1 MGVEVEVQPEEQEVH
16 PQEQEVQEV
25 QPEGTL
31 AGVEEVHE
39 VQGVEEVQLQ
49 GVEEV
54 QVQGVKEVQV
64 QGVEERDGKAVSTE
78 EESKDDP
85 VLEGTEASRSDE
97 SAVKLEEA
105 KSPKADSNEVKE
117 VKEEVKEQVK
127 EEVKVKPLKI
137 HMKANGDDSELD
149 ELSQE
154 GECPRLTSVQFA
166 NGFGFFVN

>member
-25 QPEGTL
+25 QPEYTL

-54 QVQGVKEVQV
+54 QVQGV
-64 QGVEERDGKAVSTE
+64 EERDCKAVSTE

-117 VKEEVKEQVK
+117 VKEEVK
-127 EEVKVKPLKI
+127 VKPLKI

-166 NGFGFFVN
+166 NGFGFF

>member
-25 QPEGTL
+25 QPEYTL

-54 QVQGVKEVQV
+54 QVQGV
-64 QGVEERDGKAVSTE
+64 EERDCKAVSTE